1 MHLVWREFLP
11 VLHGRGVAAWVGVIA
26 LLIVM
31 GGWIPGGFGG
41 DRVRSPWSRCGL
53 DLCVCQPVA
62 VEPECPLCASGEMG
76 GGGSTCVDGDSSDA
90 DGWSRRAERLDG
102 RVPMAIEL
110 IGVSLVL
117 RLGGDVI
124 PVPSPSVTGFVAL
137 SGADA
142 GDAEPLPVTPPPP
155 RAPRRA

>member
-1 MHLVWREFLP
+1 MPLP
-11 VLHGRGVAAWVGVIA
+11 CCRGVAAWVGVIA

-117 RLGGDVI
+117 RLGGEAISMVI
-124 PVPSPSVTGFVAL
+124 PARAGFVVMT
-137 SGADA
+137 GASA
-142 GDAEPLPVTPPPP
+142 PDAEPLPVTPPPP